1 MKITIFAATGGIGRQ
16 ALAQAIAAG
25 HDVTAVV
32 RNPRNLS
39 ATPAR
44 IVTADLADADLADAD
59 PAPASALAP
68 APASAPGSTLASAVA
83 GADAVLSCLG
93 ARSRADAEAGLVRHG
108 TLAITAA
115 MRAAGVRRIVVV
127 SAAPVGTVPSPARP
141 VPPRSDPGDGF
152 LMRHLLSPI
161 TKAAFGTSYAD
172 LAQMEDVLR
181 ASDLDW
187 TVLRPPRLTNKPL
200 TGSYRIAYDQNVRR
214 GLSISRAD
222 VAHVMLRVLAEP
234 ETFRRTVGAAR

>member
-16 ALAQAIAAG
+16 ALDQAIAAG
-25 HDVTAVV
+25 HDVTVVV
-32 RNPRNLS
+32 RNPRNLA

-44 IVTADLADADLADAD
+44 VVTADLADAD
-59 PAPASALAP
+59 PAAL
-68 APASAPGSTLASAVA
+68 SSAVN

-93 ARSRADAEAGLVRHG
+93 SVSKADAEAGIARRG

-141 VPPRSDPGDGF
+141 APPRYDPGDGF
-152 LMRHLLSPI
+152 LMRHLLNPI
-161 TKAAFGTSYAD
+161 VKVAFRASYAD
-172 LAQMEDVLR
+172 LAQMEDALR

-187 TVLRPPRLTNKPL
+187 TVVRPPRLTDKPL
-200 TGSYRIAYDQNVRR
+200 TGTYRMAYDQNVRR

-234 ETFRRTVGAAR
+234 QTIRRTVSLAG

>member
-16 ALAQAIAAG
+16 ALDQAIAAG
-25 HDVTAVV
+25 HDVTAVA

-44 IVTADLADADLADAD
+44 IVTADLSDAD
-59 PAPASALAP
+59 PA
-68 APASAPGSTLASAVA
+68 TLASAVA

-93 ARSRADAEAGLVRHG
+93 SVSKADAEAGIAWRG
-108 TLAITAA
+108 TLAITEA
-115 MRAAGVRRIVVV
+115 MRASGVRRIVVV

-141 VPPRSDPGDGF
+141 APPRYDPGDGF
-152 LMRHLLSPI
+152 LMRHLLNPI
-161 TKAAFGTSYAD
+161 AKVAFGASYCD
-172 LAQMEDVLR
+172 VAQMEDVLR

-187 TVLRPPRLTNKPL
+187 TVVRPPRLTNKPL
-200 TGSYRIAYDQNVRR
+200 TGTYRMTYDQNVRR

-222 VAHVMLRVLAEP
+222 VAHVMLRMLAEP
-234 ETFRRTVGAAR
+234 QTIRRTVSAAR

>member
-16 ALAQAIAAG
+16 ALDQAIAAG
-25 HDVTAVV
+25 HHVTAVV

-44 IVTADLADADLADAD
+44 IVTADLADAD
-59 PAPASALAP
+59 PAALDSALD
-68 APASAPGSTLASAVA
+68 SAVA

-141 VPPRSDPGDGF
+141 APPRYDPGDGF
-152 LMRHLLSPI
+152 LMRHLLNPI
-161 TKAAFGTSYAD
+161 VKAALRVSYAD

-187 TVLRPPRLTNKPL
+187 TVVRPPRLTNKPL
-200 TGSYRIAYDQNVRR
+200 TGKPLTGTYRIAYDQNVRR

-234 ETFRRTVGAAR
+234 GTFRRTVSAAR